1 MNLKQIKDSTGF
13 NIKTPTNDI
22 DFLND
27 PYYQRHS
34 NADKIENAAQLA
46 EGVLGPGN
54 VTYTDDQGIYIN
66 RPITKEEG
74 QYLQEVLRVPVSPEL
89 YNFKGYI
96 QIVDSELKPGD
107 LYNDGEYS
115 GKVLQVDND
124 SVTIESTD
132 DNGDV
137 VNITIEKDKV
147 GDSTS
152 SAQRLITEANIND
165 LFDYGY
171 TEVLIPRG
179 SEVSA
184 ADIEDALDTEFAI
197 RLAED
202 ETIPEFEVELDDN
215 ICRISI
221 KSF

>member
-1 MNLKQIKDSTGF
+1 MI
-13 NIKTPTNDI
+13 
-22 DFLND
+22 
-27 PYYQRHS
+27 
-34 NADKIENAAQLA
+34 
-46 EGVLGPGN
+46 
-54 VTYTDDQGIYIN
+54 
-66 RPITKEEG
+66 
-74 QYLQEVLRVPVSPEL
+74 
-89 YNFKGYI
+89 
-96 QIVDSELKPGD
+96 
-107 LYNDGEYS
+107 
-115 GKVLQVDND
+115 QVDND

-147 GDSTS
+147 GDSAS
-152 SAQRLITEANIND
+152 AAQRLITEANIND

-184 ADIEDALDTEFAI
+184 ADIEDALDTEFTI
-197 RLAED
+197 RLADD
-202 ETIPEFEVELDDN
+202 ETLPEFDVELDDN